1 MFTTIPPKGDYTA
14 FNSEDEYIS
23 KTKAWGLI
31 SASAKSAKHE
41 FLYKRENATYKVI
54 IEGYDTNGSHETAI
68 VSFANGALHCVH
80 PAYLKEMQSPSFG
93 KDSVFNSEAEPTA
106 NEVPVSGAAV
116 PPAVEV
122 PISGDAQQSNS
133 KKANNKK
140 DAKEKKQKAVLDLPA
155 DKVSFEAVVKEFT
168 TKYNHFTESEDEILV
183 LEKVKIV
190 GDNALEIGEA
200 WCGYSNTLKKSE
212 LETGDSI
219 TFNAKIVDKKL
230 NKDIRY
236 KINNPSKITKQS

>member
-1 MFTTIPPKGDYTA
+1 MFTTIPPKGDFTL

-41 FLYKRENATYKVI
+41 FVYKRENKTYKVI
-54 IEGYDTNGSHETAI
+54 IEGYETNGSHETAI
-68 VSFANGALHCVH
+68 VSFTNGALHCVH

-93 KDSVFNSEAEPTA
+93 KDSVFNSAAEPA
-106 NEVPVSGAAV
+106 AEEVPVSGAA
-116 PPAVEV
+116 
-122 PISGDAQQSNS
+122 QQSNT

-140 DAKEKKQKAVLDLPA
+140 ESKEKKQKEVLDLPA
-155 DKVSFEAVVKEFT
+155 DKVSFEAVVKEFS
-168 TKYNHFTESEDEILV
+168 TKYNHFTESEDEILI
-183 LEKVKIV
+183 LEQVKIV
-190 GDNALEIGEA
+190 GVNPLEIGEA

-212 LETGDSI
+212 LEIGDAI